1 MNIWGFKFPKKAKEK
16 GKEQKSEE
24 YILCSHRY
32 AHPTILLAPLTL
44 CSHLTDQKT
53 GGEVKQLTPDH
64 TASDAGSQDPV
75 CLSSQPRFIPL
86 VSAHTHILVVVIQS
100 LSRV

>member
-1 MNIWGFKFPKKAKEK
+1 M
-16 GKEQKSEE
+16 
-24 YILCSHRY
+24 
-32 AHPTILLAPLTL
+32 
-44 CSHLTDQKT
+44 
-53 GGEVKQLTPDH
+53 KQLTPDH